1 VHHRHPTARF
11 AALVVAVAGLAAVVV
26 AIGVPTPATLA
37 AAVERTG
44 WWAPVLAVAGSA
56 LLVSAMVPRTLLA
69 AAGGVLFGPVAGA
82 AYVLIGA
89 AIGATVAF
97 AVGRWLGRDFLL
109 ARRRGAMIDRWVAG
123 RGTLGVLTLRLLP
136 IAPFGLVSY
145 AFGATGVSFRAYL
158 AGTSIGMLPSTV
170 IYASL
175 GASALNPGTPGF
187 ALSLTAALVMA
198 LATSTGAA
206 ILTRRRLRRQ
216 PGTPLAAAPDSGD
229 RR

>member
-1 VHHRHPTARF
+1 MSIAATAPN
-11 AALVVAVAGLAAVVV
+11 ASASK
-26 AIGVPTPATLA
+26 PAT
-37 AAVERTG
+37 
-44 WWAPVLAVAGSA
+44 
-56 LLVSAMVPRTLLA
+56 
-69 AAGGVLFGPVAGA
+69 GGPTQRSDCAQKS
-82 AYVLIGA
+82 
-89 AIGATVAF
+89 
-97 AVGRWLGRDFLL
+97 
-109 ARRRGAMIDRWVAG
+109 
-123 RGTLGVLTLRLLP
+123 TLRLLP

-216 PGTPLAAAPDSGD
+216 PGTPLAAAPDPGD